1 MSTRR
6 HLLITSLGFWSPVA
20 LAQPETLVIATGE
33 LPPLVSEQPGLS
45 FLSSLFTEIGKI
57 MGVRFEFRFMPWK
70 RCELAVERLEAWGA
84 IPYVPTPER
93 ELKFSFSDRLYLKQ
107 TKFFAY
113 QSEGPGK
120 AIRFDTLN
128 DLKGLRIGGVRGYF
142 YEQMF
147 LEAGLQVE
155 WVASEEQSLRQ
166 LRRGRID
173 LAAALDFVGWQLI
186 RQLFPADEVARFST
200 LPKAFHTGANY
211 LMSSRAHPAN
221 PRLLMQFNAA
231 LRQVKDSGSFQKV
244 ATSHGLVL
252 PP

>member
-1 MSTRR
+1 MCTRR
-6 HLLITSLGFWSPVA
+6 QLLFTG
-20 LAQPETLVIATGE
+20 LAVRGSIAHAQAESLVIATGE
-33 LPPLVSEQPGLS
+33 LPPLVSEQPAFS
-45 FLSSLFTEIGKI
+45 FLGSLFPEIGKL

-70 RCELAVERLEAWGA
+70 RCELAVERHEAWAA

-113 QSEGPGK
+113 HPDGQTRIIPFE
-120 AIRFDTLN
+120 TLSN
-128 DLKGLRIGGVRGYF
+128 LKGLRIGGVRGYF

-147 LEAGLQVE
+147 MEAGLQVE

-166 LRRGRID
+166 LRQGRID

-186 RQLFPADEVARFST
+186 RHTFPADEVARFST
-200 LPKAFHTGANY
+200 LSKALHTGANY
-211 LMSSRAHPAN
+211 LMTSRTHPDN
-221 PRLLMQFNAA
+221 PRLLLLFNTA
-231 LRQVKDSGSFQKV
+231 LRQVKDNGSFQRT
-244 ATSHGLVL
+244 AAAHGLVL